1 MSQKRNDFQ
10 PRGMVVKVI
19 NNNVDAAIS
28 QLKRKINDDGMKKEL
43 RDREHFVSKG
53 QKRRKA
59 KAAGIA
65 RYRKA
70 LAEQGKGR

>member
-10 PRGMVVKVI
+10 PRGMVVRVV
-19 NNNVDAAIS
+19 NNNEDAAIS

>member
-19 NNNVDAAIS
+19 NKNVDAAIC

>member
-10 PRGMVVKVI
+10 PRGMVVRVV